1 MYWSRNTTVTVDYMY
16 CCSALHDVKTN
27 ESTFVCISL
36 TRSYIQEIKI
46 ICFYLD
52 IKLFKKTSIISCAV
66 GNLGNPCSTYLFQ
79 DFGVCVEISSKRGLK
94 N

>member
-1 MYWSRNTTVTVDYMY
+1 MNQYFYVSL
-16 CCSALHDVKTN
+16 LHAHT
-27 ESTFVCISL
+27 
-36 TRSYIQEIKI
+36 IQEIKI

-52 IKLFKKTSIISCAV
+52 ITLFKKTSITSCAV

-79 DFGVCVEISSKRGLK
+79 GVGVCVQTSSKRGLK